1 MSLSDA
7 IRRFGTLSIT
17 LCISSLIA
25 ILVWLQGC
33 SKKEDPLTRKMKAER
48 YELIVLFDSLKTSIG
63 SMAAID
69 DRLKAEH
76 DAAVG
81 NSRDNEDHIKLEIRH
96 AELIEAGR
104 VLLEDDAR
112 LIALHERLETEFLKG
127 EMSEKDAL
135 AELESLQKDEKKLIR
150 ERRAIEAEQAD
161 IIADHEEMMR
171 DHAAHRSYH

>member
-7 IRRFGTLSIT
+7 IRRLNTLSNT

-25 ILVWLQGC
+25 ILVWFQGC
-33 SKKEDPLTRKMKAER
+33 SKKEDPLTRHMRAER

-69 DRLKAEH
+69 NRLKAEH

-81 NSRDNEDHIKLEIRH
+81 NSRDNEDHIKLEIQH
-96 AELIEAGR
+96 AELIEASR

-112 LIALHERLETEFLKG
+112 LIALHDRLETEYLKG

-135 AELESLQKDEKKLIR
+135 AELQSLLEDKKKLIR
-150 ERRAIEAEQAD
+150 ERRAIEAEQAG
-161 IIADHEEMMR
+161 IIADHEVMMR
-171 DHAAHRSYH
+171 DHAAHRKYH